1 MQLNKDQE
9 YTFEVVKTGR
19 NVFITGQGGVG
30 KSELV
35 KKISEWYEE
44 RGKCIHVTALTGIA
58 ALNIKGKTLH
68 RWAGIG
74 LGEGKPEDLLRKV
87 RRHPKGRANW
97 SNTSILV
104 IDEVS
109 MLSPELFTKLDYIGR
124 NIRGINAPF
133 GGMQLIFCGDF
144 CQLGPV
150 PVDAYCFESPLWA
163 ECDFTVCYLREN
175 MRQSDELFQKMLAE
189 IRMGYASEETRGILR
204 SRLDTHVGTEEIK
217 PTKLFSNRASVDEIN
232 IKELKKLENGDTK
245 TQLYIA
251 FDDVTEGD
259 YSEEQRE
266 TFLGLLE
273 KSYQA
278 RKNLYLKVGAQVML
292 IANLEP
298 EAGLVNGSRGVVVGF
313 EVINENENRPVV
325 KFLNGIT
332 RLMVHHMWEFEID
345 DDIMLTRSQIP
356 LILAFAATVHKAMG
370 LTIDC
375 IEVDLGNTIFAK
387 GQFYTALSRVKSLE
401 GLSITQLNFN
411 KLLCDPKVRAF
422 YEALDKK

>member
-1 MQLNKDQE
+1 MQLNKDQD
-9 YTFEVVKTGR
+9 TAFEIVKTGQ

-35 KKISEWYEE
+35 KKICEWFEE

-58 ALNIKGKTLH
+58 ALNVKGKTLH

-74 LGEGKPEDLLRKV
+74 LGEGKPDDLLRKV

-97 SNTSILV
+97 VNTAILV

-124 NIRGINAPF
+124 NIRMIDAPF

-150 PVDAYCFESPLWA
+150 PVDAYCFQSPLWA
-163 ECDFTVCYLREN
+163 ECDFAVCYLREN
-175 MRQSDELFQKMLAE
+175 MRQSDGLFQKMLSE
-189 IRMGYASEETRGILR
+189 IRMGYASDETRRVLR
-204 SRLDTHVGTEEIK
+204 SRIDCKVGTDEIK

-232 IKELKKLENGDTK
+232 IKELKKLVEGDDK
-245 TQLYIA
+245 TQLYTA

-259 YSEEQRE
+259 YTDEQRE
-266 TFLGLLE
+266 TYIGSLE
-273 KSYQA
+273 KSCQA
-278 RKNLYLKVGAQVML
+278 RRQLYLRVGAQVML

-298 EAGLVNGSRGVVVGF
+298 EAGLVNGSRGVVIGF
-313 EVINENENRPVV
+313 EVINETENRPVV
-325 KFLNGIT
+325 KFLNGLT
-332 RLMVHHMWEFEID
+332 RLIIHHLWEFEID
-345 DDIMLTRSQIP
+345 DEITVKRSQLP
-356 LILAFAATVHKAMG
+356 LILAFASTIHKSQG

-375 IEVDLGNTIFAK
+375 IEVDLGDTIFAK

-401 GLSITQLNFN
+401 GLSITQLNFDRMI
-411 KLLCDPKVRAF
+411 CDPRVRGF
-422 YEALDKK
+422 YEALEKK